1 MISSVD
7 GNPGEI
13 PIMISRAFA
22 LPEQN
27 GLTMAALAREL
38 TFPLPRL
45 RLLLGDSEGDARPQL
60 RLV

>member
-1 MISSVD
+1 
-7 GNPGEI
+7 
-13 PIMISRAFA
+13 MISRAFA
-22 LPEQN
+22 LAEQN

-45 RLLLGDSEGDARPQL
+45 RLLLGDAEGDTRPQL